1 MWYNLDAIIS
11 IGYRINSKEVI
22 NFCKCFREILK
33 QYVRK
38 GFFIKKEL
46 FKSDYN
52 KFDEETKKF
61 LV

>member
-1 MWYNLDAIIS
+1 MDAIIS
-11 IGYRINSKEVI
+11 IDYKINPNEAT
-22 NFCKCFREILK
+22 NFHKWSREILK

-38 GFFIKKEL
+38 SFFIKKEL